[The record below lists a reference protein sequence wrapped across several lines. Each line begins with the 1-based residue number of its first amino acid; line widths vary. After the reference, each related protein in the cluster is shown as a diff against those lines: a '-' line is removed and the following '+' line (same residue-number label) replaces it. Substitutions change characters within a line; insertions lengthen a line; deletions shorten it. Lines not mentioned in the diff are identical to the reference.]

1 MGTMVSFLMGKAA
14 ASMELMTH
22 LQLVLKLRIRSYTPA
37 LLLIGLHGEKRD
49 ITFTFML

>member
-1 MGTMVSFLMGKAA
+1 MGKAA

-37 LLLIGLHGEKRD
+37 LLIGLHGEKRD
-49 ITFTFML
+49 ITFTFKL